1 MISMLMEYE
10 GWGQFGANRLK
21 QEGWGGGGEIGWLIG
36 LNALKPLLGHFSV

>member
-21 QEGWGGGGEIGWLIG
+21 QGEWGGEEIGWLIG